1 MKTFIRLLSH
11 LAASLLLLFV
21 LPLPVSAQQRG
32 TITGRIVTD
41 DGASMSGVTV
51 MINAYASN
59 AAARSLKTALTDEEG
74 NFQFTNLPQRSY
86 LISALEGRGY
96 VQAPRPVGSP
106 QQIYR
111 IGEHAV
117 IRMTRGG
124 VITGRAS
131 FASGEP
137 MINAY
142 VTAFRVRDA
151 EGAPVR
157 SQTYRTRSTD
167 DRGIYRIYGLTPGIY
182 VVSVNHGGAS
192 FYGQQS
198 PFDGDAPT
206 YHPSVPRDTATEIQV
221 SAGMEVTGVD
231 IRHRGEQGHVVS
243 GKVVGSNESTG
254 PATYMSNIAM
264 LTYPGGMQMGM
275 TAARP
280 SDMDNGFVFLG
291 LPDGEYDLIADQ
303 GSENGDSNNRS
314 EPRRVIVR
322 GADVSGIELKMLP
335 MASINGKVVIE
346 PSSNTCDPK
355 TKSSIEEL
363 ILNARREEKPTD
375 SIAQAIRY
383 QQIFVPNEKGEFKM
397 NALAAGR
404 YRIEPNLPSE
414 NWFVK
419 SITSAST
426 AGTATGAA
434 AKTPATTSDLARA
447 GALLKAGEKLSGVN
461 VTITDG
467 AASVRGKLEVKPGG
481 KFPSR
486 LRVHLVPAETTAAE
500 DVLRYRELLTT
511 DALFAFT
518 NLAPGKYWLLAK
530 AVADNEP
537 SDRLPSAVA
546 WDTAERAKLRKE
558 AEAAKNE
565 IELKACQRVKDHVLR

>member
-1 MKTFIRLLSH
+1 MNPFIRLFSL
-11 LAASLLLLFV
+11 LAASLLILFI
-21 LPLPVSAQQRG
+21 LSASVSAQQRG

-41 DGASMSGVTV
+41 DGASMSGMTV
-51 MINAYASN
+51 MLNAYASN
-59 AAARSLKTALTDEEG
+59 TASRTLKTALTDEEG

-86 LISALEGRGY
+86 TITALDWRGY
-96 VQAPRPVGSP
+96 VQVSRPANSP

-111 IGEHAV
+111 IGEHAT

-131 FASGEP
+131 FASGDP

-142 VTAFRVRDA
+142 VTAFRIRDA
-151 EGAPVR
+151 EGAPIR

-167 DRGIYRIYGLTPGIY
+167 DRGIYRIYGLTPGTY
-182 VVSVNHGGAS
+182 VVSVNHNGAS

-198 PFDGDAPT
+198 SFDGDAPT
-206 YHPSVPRDTATEIQV
+206 YHPSATRDTATEIQV

-243 GKVVGSNESTG
+243 GKVVGSSESTG

-264 LTYPGGMQMGM
+264 LTYPGGMHMGI

-303 GSENGDSNNRS
+303 GSQDGDSNTRS

-322 GADVSGIELKMLP
+322 GADVTGIELKMLP
-335 MASINGKVVIE
+335 MASIAGKVVIE
-346 PSSNTCDPK
+346 ASSNACEPK

-363 ILNARREEKPTD
+363 ILNARREEKPAD

-414 NWFVK
+414 NWFIK
-419 SITSAST
+419 SITSASSTGPAT
-426 AGTATGAA
+426 AKPA
-434 AKTPATTSDLARA
+434 ATTSDLARA
-447 GALLKAGEKLSGVN
+447 GALLKAGEKLSGVS

-467 AASVRGKLEVKPGG
+467 ASSLRGKLEVKPGG

-500 DVLRYRELLTT
+500 DVLRYREVLTT

-530 AVADNEP
+530 AVAESES
-537 SDRLPSAVA
+537 SDRLPPPVA
-546 WDTAERAKLRKE
+546 WETAERAKLRKE

-565 IELKACQRVKDHVLR
+565 IELKTCQRVKDHVLRF